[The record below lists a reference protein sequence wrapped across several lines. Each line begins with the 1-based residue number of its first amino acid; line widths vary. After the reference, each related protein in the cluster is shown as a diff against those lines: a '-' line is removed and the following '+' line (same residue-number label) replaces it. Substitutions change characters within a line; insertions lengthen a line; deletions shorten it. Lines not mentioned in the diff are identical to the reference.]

1 MPSAATVL
9 AAEHDAA
16 GRHDEAVDALARA
29 TQAGDIDAMT
39 ELGKR
44 LVVGDRAPLLP
55 QDGTRFLVDAMRA
68 GSAEAALRLAP
79 MAALGAYMEQSWP
92 GALALLAR
100 AADQG
105 LADARGQL
113 NVLAGRPPQADAP
126 PEGWRALAARIDLTA
141 WLAPLPGIALHD
153 EPSVRC
159 FPDFVTADVCD
170 WLIARARNRLRRALI
185 YDPVRGGNVPDRMRT
200 NSATGFDLMDT
211 DVVLIAIQHRM
222 AGVLGVPV
230 HNMEGPSI
238 LHYAVGQEIT
248 EHYDWVNPRMPHYEH
263 ELATRGERIFTFLV
277 YLNDDYAGGETEFP
291 ELGVRHKGRRREALY
306 FTNALPDGR
315 PDPRMVH
322 AGRPPTRGEKW
333 VMTQFVRSRAV
344 LNVRAEHVG

>member
-1 MPSAATVL
+1 MPSAATAL

-44 LVVGDRAPLLP
+44 LVIGDRAPMLP
-55 QDGTRFLVDAMRA
+55 QDGARFLIDAMRA

-79 MAALGAYMEQSWP
+79 MAALGAYVEQSWP
-92 GALALLAR
+92 GALALLVR
-100 AADQG
+100 AADLG
-105 LADARGQL
+105 SEAARGQL
-113 NVLAGRPPQADAP
+113 NVLSGRPPQADAP
-126 PEGWRALAARIDLTA
+126 PEGWRGVAAQIDAAA
-141 WLAPLPGIALHD
+141 WIAPLPGITLHD
-153 EPSVRC
+153 EPSVRS
-159 FPDFVTADVCD
+159 FPDFVPPGACD
-170 WLIARARNRLRRALI
+170 WLIARARGRLRRALI
-185 YDPVRGGNVPDRMRT
+185 YDPAYGGNVPNRMRT

-211 DVVLIAIQHRM
+211 DLVLIAIQQRM
-222 AGVLGVPV
+222 AAVLGVPV
-230 HNMEGPSI
+230 QNMEGPSI

-263 ELATRGERIFTFLV
+263 EIRHRGERIVTFLL
-277 YLNDDYAGGETEFP
+277 YLNDDYAGGETDFP
-291 ELGVRHKGRRREALY
+291 ELGVRHKGRRREAMY
-306 FTNALPDGR
+306 FTNATPDGR
-315 PDPRMVH
+315 PDHRMVH